1 MSTSKLSLFTVCD
14 RRTLVLVFNL
24 RLLMLS
30 ESESYDLIFLLVGLE
45 IVWFSRINSSS
56 VSLQSGESKTVFT
69 ITEVNSYLQGLI
81 EILKSLVCKRPS
93 RLRLSTILLK
103 VFLSI
108 SKDFCFSSSVLILC
122 LTSNSATWPSW
133 DCCTKLRQKI

>member
-1 MSTSKLSLFTVCD
+1 
-14 RRTLVLVFNL
+14 LVFNL

-69 ITEVNSYLQGLI
+69 IT
-81 EILKSLVCKRPS
+81 
-93 RLRLSTILLK
+93 
-103 VFLSI
+103 
-108 SKDFCFSSSVLILC
+108 
-122 LTSNSATWPSW
+122 
-133 DCCTKLRQKI
+133 